1 MTVLLR
7 NCRLLPEL
15 SGGYGGEADILLR
28 DGRIALISRPG
39 ANAAGGKSVDLEGR
53 TILPGFIDLHVH
65 LAISGLDMLV
75 DNAKPLPCRA
85 LESYKFALDTL
96 RAGFT
101 TVRDVGDVNHIVVAL
116 RNMIRENR
124 LPGPRI
130 LASAKIITPSEP
142 GNDYFP
148 GMYSE
153 ANGPAAV
160 RHAAREEFKAGADF
174 MKIMVSGA
182 ISNPGGEPG
191 LMICEEDELRE
202 LVRVAQNRRSYV
214 AAHCHSRDSI
224 RLCLRCGVRTIEHA
238 TLLDGALIDQLK
250 AGETFLVP
258 TMTGMMKLAR
268 TAHGFSGYMQEKSSA
283 LMRDFISSLTAAYQA
298 GLKLG
303 FGTDSG
309 TTDNFH
315 GENGDEFLYRHE
327 QIRMKPLDILL
338 QATVYS
344 AQIAGI
350 SEETGSIEPGKCAD
364 LVAVNGNP
372 LADVSLLKHGLH
384 LVIREGE
391 IVPRGRFQSP
401 S

>member
-1 MTVLLR
+1 MTILLR

-15 SGGYGGEADILLR
+15 SGGYGGEADILVR
-28 DGRIALISRPG
+28 EGRIALISRPG
-39 ANAAGGKSVDLEGR
+39 ADAESGGAVDLEGR
-53 TILPGFIDLHVH
+53 TVLPGFMDLHVH
-65 LAISGLDMLV
+65 LAISGQDMLA
-75 DNAKPLPCRA
+75 DNAKPLPYRA

-101 TVRDVGDVNHIVVAL
+101 TVRDVGDVSHIVVAL
-116 RNMIRENR
+116 RNMIREKR

-142 GNDYFP
+142 GNDYFQ

-191 LMICEEDELRE
+191 LTICEEDELRE
-202 LVRVAQNRRSYV
+202 LVRIARSRRSYV
-214 AAHCHSRDSI
+214 AAHCHSLDSI
-224 RLCLRCGVRTIEHA
+224 RLCLRCGVRTVEHA
-238 TLLDGALIDQLK
+238 TLLDGELIDRLK
-250 AGETFLVP
+250 DSGTFLVP

-268 TAHGFSGYMQEKSSA
+268 TAHGFSGYMREKSGS

-327 QIRMKPLDILL
+327 QIRMKPIDILL

-350 SEETGSIEPGKCAD
+350 GEETGSIEAGKCAD
-364 LVAVNGNP
+364 LVVINGNP
-372 LADVSLLKHGLH
+372 LDDVSLLKRGLH
-384 LVIREGE
+384 LVLRDGE
-391 IVPRGRFQSP
+391 IVHRPGLS
-401 S
+401 

>member
-1 MTVLLR
+1 MTMLLR

-15 SGGYGGEADILLR
+15 SGGYGGEADVLVR
-28 DGRIALISRPG
+28 EGRLALISRPG
-39 ANAAGGKSVDLEGR
+39 ASAENGGAVDLGGR
-53 TILPGFIDLHVH
+53 TVLPGFIDLHVH
-65 LAISGLDMLV
+65 LAISGSDLLV
-75 DNAKPLPCRA
+75 DNAKPLPYRT

-116 RNMIRENR
+116 RNMLREKR

-130 LASAKIITPSEP
+130 LTSAKIITPSEL
-142 GNDYFP
+142 GNDYFM

-191 LMICEEDELRE
+191 LTICEEDELKE
-202 LVRVAQNRRSYV
+202 LVRIARSRHSYV
-214 AAHCHSRDSI
+214 AAHCHSLDSI
-224 RLCLRCGVRTIEHA
+224 RLCLNSGVRTIEHA
-238 TLLDGALIDQLK
+238 TLLDGALIDRLK
-250 AGETFLVP
+250 ASETFLVP

-268 TAHGFSGYMQEKSSA
+268 TAHGFSGHMREKSRA
-283 LMRDFISSLTAAYQA
+283 LMRDCLSSLTAAYQA
-298 GLKLG
+298 GLTLG

-315 GENGDEFLYRHE
+315 GENGDEFLYRSE

-338 QATVYS
+338 QATVHS
-344 AQIAGI
+344 AKIAGI
-350 SEETGSIEPGKCAD
+350 GEETGSIEPGKCAD
-364 LVAVNGNP
+364 LVVVNGNP
-372 LADVSLLKHGLH
+372 LEDVSLLKNGLY

-391 IVPRGRFQSP
+391 IIHP
-401 S
+401 